1 MSREAEGR
9 GPHESHNG
17 HDRHGDHDSHEP
29 MTSSGPQGPPGPST
43 PPHSSG
49 TQEPKQ
55 SHAGNSTVNHHLDD
69 QGPDGLDSDELALR
83 RMLHDAV
90 QEMEPR
96 DGTLDHL
103 RRAVPVRRAR
113 KRQAAVGMAAAALFL
128 GTAVPAVLH
137 VSAAGSSDAN
147 PSIAGQ
153 ASQAQGGADQ
163 GKNPDGGS
171 SGRVGD
177 SSGKTDELG
186 KGGAT
191 DSGQGKESAGGTAS
205 SGSGPTAGPLMSAA
219 ACGPSQLEAGT
230 PAVDVPDAA
239 GIVYGTF
246 RVTNSSSAACVV
258 GGAVSVTF
266 DAQGAA
272 DATKITVVEHTS
284 GDAAAGL
291 PDPSLY
297 VTQHTLAPGSAYEVK
312 FAWAPS
318 ATCPTTG
325 STSGGDSGG
334 TASPSPTPTEP
345 STTTGETTSGTS
357 AQLLTADGT
366 ADGSVVVSYTAEGG
380 SPTAKATVS
389 NACSGTIYRTGVLA
403 SS

>member
-1 MSREAEGR
+1 M
-9 GPHESHNG
+9 
-17 HDRHGDHDSHEP
+17 
-29 MTSSGPQGPPGPST
+29 
-43 PPHSSG
+43 
-49 TQEPKQ
+49 
-55 SHAGNSTVNHHLDD
+55 NHHLDD

-83 RMLHDAV
+83 RMLHGAV

-137 VSAAGSSDAN
+137 VSNASGSDAN

-171 SGRVGD
+171 SGKVGG
-177 SSGKTDELG
+177 SSGKTAEQG

-191 DSGQGKESAGGTAS
+191 GSGQGKESAGGTAS
-205 SGSGPTAGPLMSAA
+205 SGT
-219 ACGPSQLEAGT
+219 GPSASSSSAPACAADQLDAGT
-230 PAVDVPDAA
+230 PTVEVPDAA
-239 GIVYGTF
+239 GTVYGTF
-246 RVTNSSSAACVV
+246 RIQNTSGSSCDV

-266 DAQGAA
+266 GAQGAA
-272 DATKITVVEHTS
+272 DATKITVVEHAS
-284 GDAAAGL
+284 GDVAAGL

-297 VTQHTLAPGSAYEVK
+297 VSQLALAPGSAYEVK
-312 FAWAPS
+312 FAWVPS
-318 ATCPTTG
+318 ETCPTAG

-334 TASPSPTPTEP
+334 SASPSPTPTEQ
-345 STTTGETTSGTS
+345 SSTTGETTSGTS
-357 AQLLTADGT
+357 AQLFTADGT
-366 ADGSVVVSYTAEGG
+366 VDGSVNVSYTAEGG
-380 SPTAKATVS
+380 SPTSVATVS
-389 NACSGTIYRTGVLA
+389 NACAGTIYRTGVLA

>member
-1 MSREAEGR
+1 M
-9 GPHESHNG
+9 
-17 HDRHGDHDSHEP
+17 
-29 MTSSGPQGPPGPST
+29 
-43 PPHSSG
+43 
-49 TQEPKQ
+49 
-55 SHAGNSTVNHHLDD
+55 NHHLDD
-69 QGPDGLDSDELALR
+69 QSPEGLDSDELALR

-96 DGTLDHL
+96 DGSLDHL

-137 VSAAGSSDAN
+137 VSGAGGSDAN

-153 ASQAQGGADQ
+153 ASQAQGGVDQ

-177 SSGKTDELG
+177 SSGKTGEESR
-186 KGGAT
+186 GGAVDT
-191 DSGQGKESAGGTAS
+191 GPGKESAGASAS
-205 SGSGPTAGPLMSAA
+205 SGSGPTAAAQPSVACTPAQLTAA
-219 ACGPSQLEAGT
+219 APVVE
-230 PAVDVPDAA
+230 VPDAA

-246 RVTNSSSAACVV
+246 RVANSSTTACTV
-258 GGAVSVTF
+258 GGAVAVTYE
-266 DAQGAA
+266 AQGAA
-272 DATKITVVEHTS
+272 DATKITVVEHAS

-297 VTQHTLAPGSAYEVK
+297 VTKYDLAPGSAYEVK
-312 FAWAPS
+312 FAWQA
-318 ATCPTTG
+318 ATTCPTTG
-325 STSGGDSGG
+325 SASGGDSGGG
-334 TASPSPTPTEP
+334 TASPSPSASTEP
-345 STTTGETTSGTS
+345 SGAVGETGSGTS

-366 ADGSVVVSYTAEGG
+366 ADGSVVVSYTAEAG
-380 SPTAKATVS
+380 SPATKATVT
-389 NACSGTIYRTGVLA
+389 NACAGTIYRTGVLA

>member
-1 MSREAEGR
+1 M
-9 GPHESHNG
+9 
-17 HDRHGDHDSHEP
+17 
-29 MTSSGPQGPPGPST
+29 
-43 PPHSSG
+43 
-49 TQEPKQ
+49 
-55 SHAGNSTVNHHLDD
+55 NHHLDD
-69 QGPDGLDSDELALR
+69 QGPEGLDSDELALR

-96 DGTLDHL
+96 DGALDHL

-137 VSAAGSSDAN
+137 VSGAGSSDAN

-153 ASQAQGGADQ
+153 ASQAQGGVDQ

-171 SGRVGD
+171 SGKVGD
-177 SSGKTDELG
+177 SSGQTGEQD

-191 DSGQGKESAGGTAS
+191 DSGPGKESAGGTAS
-205 SGSGPTAGPLMSAA
+205 SGADPTAGTHMSVA
-219 ACGPSQLEAGT
+219 ACEPSQLEAAT
-230 PAVDVPDAA
+230 PAVAVPDS
-239 GIVYGTF
+239 GSIVYGAF
-246 RVTNSSSAACVV
+246 RVTNSSPTGCTV
-258 GGAVSVTF
+258 GGKVSVTF

-272 DATKITVVEHTS
+272 DSTKITVVEHTS

-297 VTQHTLAPGSAYEVK
+297 VTEHLLAPGSAYEVK
-312 FAWAPS
+312 FAWVPA

-325 STSGGDSGG
+325 GNSGGDSGGG
-334 TASPSPTPTEP
+334 TASPSPTASEPTG
-345 STTTGETTSGTS
+345 TTGETTSGTS
-357 AQLLTADGT
+357 PQLLTEDGTT

-380 SPTAKATVS
+380 SPTAKATVT
-389 NACSGTIYRTGVLA
+389 NACTGTIYRTGVLV